1 MVDWKDEEIPCMA
14 SDFPSDSEHD
24 HWRFC
29 TRSFRDECW
38 SILGDTLSSISS
50 SICDKGKHLTFFTVL
65 IIIQIAVTAISTSD
79 LIISYQLRRLIYF
92 VIYIHSM
99 LFINYKLF
107 TIARKSRRN
116 NEISPEVKKS
126 VSFKNVSSCLLV
138 VACLTSTYIPL
149 FICFGLRLTSKETV
163 NALGNAEIAALWSR
177 TTGSMNSTFSS
188 LIFYWKDEALQNEGM
203 KVIGSMNVYRRVQS

>member
-1 MVDWKDEEIPCMA
+1 M
-14 SDFPSDSEHD
+14 
-24 HWRFC
+24 
-29 TRSFRDECW
+29 
-38 SILGDTLSSISS
+38 
-50 SICDKGKHLTFFTVL
+50 

-116 NEISPEVKKS
+116 NEILPEVKKS

-138 VACLTSTYIPL
+138 VACLMSTYIPL

-188 LIFYWKDEALQNEGM
+188 LIFYWKDEALRNEGM
-203 KVIGSMNVYRRVQS
+203 KVIGSINVYRRVQS